1 MPFVRM
7 GTSKP
12 DTMKAGHSQED
23 DACAMNVGRTE
34 GGQVDIVD
42 EGGANEGVQGVL
54 REFDGVHVRANHA
67 GDDGNDVHV
76 GDSGTDF
83 SESNAS
89 LRNTDD
95 RVINYRVVRLG

>member
-23 DACAMNVGRTE
+23 DNYAGGCVPTHTE

-67 GDDGNDVHV
+67 GDDGNDIHV
-76 GDSGTDF
+76 GDSGADF
-83 SESNAS
+83 GESNAS
-89 LRNTDD
+89 LRNTND
-95 RVINYRVVRLG
+95 RVITE